1 MPHVAFIGLG
11 RMGQGMA
18 GRYLDSGFTVAVWN
32 RSKAKADDLIACGAM
47 GRLAGVRGAP
57 EVVARIS
64 VCRESGGCDLT
75 YKNKYSHL
83 PKVQVPMTT
92 SDRRIDARDWLL
104 LGVLSILW
112 GGSFF
117 FTGASLK
124 ELPPLTVV
132 FLRVALAA
140 IILLPVLLFYRTAFP
155 ESLSGW
161 TPFFALALLNNVLPF
176 SLIVVGQTY
185 IPSGL
190 ASVLN
195 ATTPLFTVLVMAA
208 AGDEKL
214 YARRVA
220 GVIVGLIG
228 VIVLHGQSL
237 DFEAGQSVGIMLCLA
252 AAFFYGL
259 AALYARRKLLNSPPL
274 ATAAF
279 QLMASSLVMAVVAAA
294 VERPWQLA
302 LPGLATWLAI
312 LGSAALS
319 TALAYIIFFR
329 ILRRAGSTNVM
340 LVTLLIPVTAILL
353 GYLVLGETIS
363 LREIGGAVVIGS
375 ALLIIDGRTS
385 RLFRRPVA
393 IR

>member
-1 MPHVAFIGLG
+1 
-11 RMGQGMA
+11 
-18 GRYLDSGFTVAVWN
+18 
-32 RSKAKADDLIACGAM
+32 
-47 GRLAGVRGAP
+47 
-57 EVVARIS
+57 
-64 VCRESGGCDLT
+64 
-75 YKNKYSHL
+75 
-83 PKVQVPMTT
+83 MTP
-92 SDRRIDARDWLL
+92 SDQRIDARDWSL
-104 LGVLSILW
+104 LGVLSVLW

-117 FTGASLK
+117 FTGVSLQ

-140 IILLPVLLFYRTAFP
+140 IILLPVLWVYRTRFP
-155 ESLSGW
+155 ESLAGW
-161 TPFFALALLNNVLPF
+161 KPFFALALLNNVLPF

-237 DFEAGQSVGIMLCLA
+237 DFEAGQTVGILLCLA

-259 AALYARRKLLNSPPL
+259 AALYARRKLLDSPPL

-279 QLMASSLVMAVVAAA
+279 QLTASSLVMAVVAAA
-294 VERPWQLA
+294 VERPWQLP
-302 LPGLATWLAI
+302 LPGVATWLAI
-312 LGSAALS
+312 VGSAALS

-353 GYLVLGETIS
+353 GVS
-363 LREIGGAVVIGS
+363 GA
-375 ALLIIDGRTS
+375 
-385 RLFRRPVA
+385 RRGDFAP
-393 IR
+393 RDRWRHSNW

>member
-1 MPHVAFIGLG
+1 
-11 RMGQGMA
+11 
-18 GRYLDSGFTVAVWN
+18 
-32 RSKAKADDLIACGAM
+32 
-47 GRLAGVRGAP
+47 
-57 EVVARIS
+57 
-64 VCRESGGCDLT
+64 
-75 YKNKYSHL
+75 
-83 PKVQVPMTT
+83 MTP
-92 SDRRIDARDWLL
+92 SDQRIDARDWSL
-104 LGVLSILW
+104 LGVLSVLW

-117 FTGASLK
+117 FTGVSLQ

-140 IILLPVLLFYRTAFP
+140 IILLPVLWVYRTRFP

-161 TPFFALALLNNVLPF
+161 KPFFALALLNNVLPF

-237 DFEAGQSVGIMLCLA
+237 DFEAGQSVGILLCLA

-259 AALYARRKLLNSPPL
+259 AALYARRKLLDLPPL

-279 QLMASSLVMAVVAAA
+279 QLTASSLVMAVVAAA
-294 VERPWQLA
+294 VERPWQLP
-302 LPGLATWLAI
+302 LPGVATWLAI
-312 LGSAALS
+312 IGSAALS

-363 LREIGGAVVIGS
+363 LREIVGAVVIGS
-375 ALLIIDGRTS
+375 ALLIIDGRV
-385 RLFRRPVA
+385 LQFFRRPVA